1 LNGWPKLLSP
11 HTRTSPIRED
21 QLDNMPRLV
30 RKAPLSERIKTYLD
44 PSDWALWISEELS
57 SSDWEDFAS
66 SYALYIGFGANVAF
80 IVAQANTGASNN
92 FDNDGVFRE
101 ASGPGWLSW
110 LANMLVLVL
119 STASCANAWMVYSK
133 KRHYRLFEQPIET
146 TPTTPS
152 AKRVR
157 VDSSPAGASPFGYFR
172 NIAQRNSAAA
182 RAHPDAT
189 RDVWEVAVWDPN
201 PLCLELFCLFSP
213 LHVALYYLNL
223 PVAPLDPRPSV
234 RVVATV
240 FVGLVLSLQLWM
252 LRSSFT
258 QQIKDNTIISRQV
271 LHEYDSKYV
280 HPSMQRQ
287 SRDVAIQTISKKRN
301 RDSSVGV
308 KGSPHDLASEV
319 LTYTP
324 RTIINKKVFNTTPNK
339 NYRSH
344 YDPDN
349 LSLGRTPSRSATR
362 PTFTSA
368 HSSYTS
374 TASDARDDDADL
386 SSPIRPSQ
394 TPNPFRRAPSIA
406 RTSGDGGS
414 LGVFT
419 HANSPLRKSSSANY
433 LRDTDEN
440 NRAREPPKLSLSD
453 RFGVASR
460 SSTPRLEKSSN
471 PTGVNRASGLG
482 ASSTG
487 SGSQTPSRREGSPLK
502 RVNMPNGEARGSG
515 YGGLG
520 VGRRESGRF

>member
-1 LNGWPKLLSP
+1 
-11 HTRTSPIRED
+11 
-21 QLDNMPRLV
+21 MPRLV

-57 SSDWEDFAS
+57 SSDWEDFAA
-66 SYALYIGFGANVAF
+66 SYALSIGFGVNVAF
-80 IVAQANTGASNN
+80 IVAQANTGASNS

-110 LANMLVLVL
+110 IANLLVLVL
-119 STASCANAWMVYSK
+119 SAASFANAWLVYSK

-157 VDSSPAGASPFGYFR
+157 VDSSPAGASPFGVFR

-189 RDVWEVAVWDPN
+189 RDVWEIAVWDPN

-213 LHVALYYLNL
+213 LHIILYYLNL

-240 FVGLVLSLQLWM
+240 FIGMVLSLQLWL

-258 QQIKDNTIISRQV
+258 QQIKDNTIINRQV

-280 HPSMQRQ
+280 HPSMQKQ
-287 SRDVAIQTISKKRN
+287 SRDVAIQTITKKRN

-324 RTIINKKVFNTTPNK
+324 RTVINKKVFHTNPNP
-339 NYRSH
+339 NYRSQ

-349 LSLGRTPSRSATR
+349 LSLGQTPSRSARR
-362 PTFTSA
+362 PVLSSA

-419 HANSPLRKSSSANY
+419 HANSPLRKSASANY

-440 NRAREPPKLSLSD
+440 NKPREQPKLSLSD

-471 PTGVNRASGLG
+471 PTGGARGNALG
-482 ASSTG
+482 TS

-502 RVNMPNGEARGSG
+502 RVSMPNGEARGSG

>member
-1 LNGWPKLLSP
+1 
-11 HTRTSPIRED
+11 
-21 QLDNMPRLV
+21 MPRLV

-57 SSDWEDFAS
+57 GSGWEDLAA
-66 SYALYIGFGANVAF
+66 SYALYIGLGANLAF
-80 IVAQANTGASNN
+80 IVAQANTGASNS

-110 LANMLVLVL
+110 LANLLVLML
-119 STASCANAWMVYSK
+119 SAASCANAWLVYSK

-157 VDSSPAGASPFGYFR
+157 VDSSPAGASPFSYLR

-189 RDVWEVAVWDPN
+189 RDVWEIAVWDPN

-223 PVAPLDPRPSV
+223 PVAQLDPRPSV
-234 RVVATV
+234 RAVATI
-240 FVGLVLSLQLWM
+240 FIGLALSLHLSL

-258 QQIKDNTIISRQV
+258 QQIKDNNIISRQV

-280 HPSMQRQ
+280 HPSLQRP
-287 SRDVAIQTISKKRN
+287 SRDVGIQTISKKRN

-319 LTYTP
+319 TTYTP
-324 RTIINKKVFNTTPNK
+324 RTIVNKKVFLTNPNS
-339 NYRSH
+339 NYKGQ

-349 LSLGRTPSRSATR
+349 LSLGHTPSRSAKR

-374 TASDARDDDADL
+374 TASDARDDEDL

-414 LGVFT
+414 LGVYT
-419 HANSPLRKSSSANY
+419 HAASPLRKSASANY
-433 LRDTDEN
+433 LGDTEEN
-440 NRAREPPKLSLSD
+440 NRFRDQPKLSLSD

-460 SSTPRLEKSSN
+460 SSTPRLEKSRDA
-471 PTGVNRASGLG
+471 TGVTRDKRSLG
-482 ASSTG
+482 TSSA
-487 SGSQTPSRREGSPLK
+487 SQTLSKRDGSPLK
-502 RVNMPNGEARGSG
+502 RVNMSNGEARPSG
-515 YGGLG
+515 YGNLG
-520 VGRRESGRF
+520 VGRRESGRY

>member
-1 LNGWPKLLSP
+1 
-11 HTRTSPIRED
+11 
-21 QLDNMPRLV
+21 MPRLV

-57 SSDWEDFAS
+57 SSDWEDFAA
-66 SYALYIGFGANVAF
+66 SYALYIGIGANLAF
-80 IVAQANTGASNN
+80 IVAQANTGASNS

-110 LANMLVLVL
+110 LANILVWILCI
-119 STASCANAWMVYSK
+119 ASFSNAWLVYTK

-157 VDSSPAGASPFGYFR
+157 VDSSPAGASPFGYIR

-189 RDVWEVAVWDPN
+189 RDVWEIAVWDPN
-201 PLCLELFCLFSP
+201 PLCLELFSLFSP
-213 LHVALYYLNL
+213 LHVLLYYFNL

-234 RVVATV
+234 RVVVTII
-240 FVGLVLSLQLWM
+240 VGIALSAHM
-252 LRSSFT
+252 GFLRSWFL
-258 QQIKDNTIISRQV
+258 QQIKDNNIINRQV

-280 HPSMQRQ
+280 HPSLQRP
-287 SRDVAIQTISKKRN
+287 SRDVGIQTISKKRN
-301 RDSSVGV
+301 LDSSVGV

-319 LTYTP
+319 TTYTP
-324 RTIINKKVFNTTPNK
+324 RTIVNKKVFLTNPNS
-339 NYRSH
+339 NYKSQ

-349 LSLGRTPSRSATR
+349 LSLGHTPSRSAKR
-362 PTFTSA
+362 PAFTSA

-374 TASDARDDDADL
+374 TASDARDDDDL

-414 LGVFT
+414 LGVYT
-419 HANSPLRKSSSANY
+419 HAASPLRKAASANY
-433 LRDTDEN
+433 LRDTEEN
-440 NRAREPPKLSLSD
+440 TRPREQPKLSLSD

-460 SSTPRLEKSSN
+460 SSTPRLEKSRDS
-471 PTGVNRASGLG
+471 TGVTRERHGLG
-482 ASSTG
+482 TS

-515 YGGLG
+515 YGNLG

>member
-1 LNGWPKLLSP
+1 
-11 HTRTSPIRED
+11 
-21 QLDNMPRLV
+21 MPRLV

-57 SSDWEDFAS
+57 SSDWEDFAA

-80 IVAQANTGASNN
+80 IVAQANSGASNN
-92 FDNDGVFRE
+92 YDNDGVFRE
-101 ASGPGWLSW
+101 TSGPGWLSW
-110 LANMLVLVL
+110 LANLFVLIL
-119 STASCANAWMVYSK
+119 SAASLSNAWLVYTK

-157 VDSSPAGASPFGYFR
+157 VDSSPAGGSPFSYIR

-182 RAHPDAT
+182 RAHPDAA

-213 LHVALYYLNL
+213 LQVALYYLNL

-234 RVVATV
+234 RVVATI
-240 FVGLVLSLQLWM
+240 FIGSVLSLHLWL
-252 LRSSFT
+252 LRNSFT
-258 QQIKDNTIISRQV
+258 QQIKDNNIISRQV
-271 LHEYDSKYV
+271 LHEYDSKFV
-280 HPSMQRQ
+280 HPSLQRP
-287 SRDVAIQTISKKRN
+287 SRDVGIQTISKKRN

-319 LTYTP
+319 VTYTP
-324 RTIINKKVFNTTPNK
+324 RTIVNKKVFLTNPNS
-339 NYRSH
+339 NYKSQ

-349 LSLGRTPSRSATR
+349 LSLGHTPSRSAKR
-362 PTFTSA
+362 PAFSSA

-374 TASDARDDDADL
+374 TASDARDDDDL

-414 LGVFT
+414 LGVYT
-419 HANSPLRKSSSANY
+419 HAASPLRKASSANY
-433 LRDTDEN
+433 LRASDDKP
-440 NRAREPPKLSLSD
+440 REQPKLSLSD

-471 PTGVNRASGLG
+471 PTGVTRDRHSGAG
-482 ASSTG
+482 TS

-502 RVNMPNGEARGSG
+502 RSMPQSEARASG
-515 YGGLG
+515 YGNLG
-520 VGRRESGRF
+520 IGRREGGRLG

>member
-1 LNGWPKLLSP
+1 
-11 HTRTSPIRED
+11 
-21 QLDNMPRLV
+21 MPRLV

-57 SSDWEDFAS
+57 SSDWEDFAA
-66 SYALYIGFGANVAF
+66 SYALSIGFGANVAF
-80 IVAQANTGASNN
+80 IVAQANTRASNS

-110 LANMLVLVL
+110 LANLLVVVL
-119 STASCANAWMVYSK
+119 STASCANAWLVYSK

-157 VDSSPAGASPFGYFR
+157 VDSSPAGASPFSYFR
-172 NIAQRNSAAA
+172 SIAQRNSATA

-240 FVGLVLSLQLWM
+240 FIGLVMSLQLWM

-258 QQIKDNTIISRQV
+258 QQIKDNNIISRQV

-280 HPSMQRQ
+280 HPSMQKQ

-324 RTIINKKVFNTTPNK
+324 RTVINRKVFNTTPNP

-349 LSLGRTPSRSATR
+349 LSIGRTPSRSATR
-362 PTFTSA
+362 PAFTSA

-386 SSPIRPSQ
+386 SSPIRPSL

-406 RTSGDGGS
+406 RTNGNGGS

-433 LRDTDEN
+433 LRNTEEN
-440 NRAREPPKLSLSD
+440 NRPREPPKLSLSD

-471 PTGVNRASGLG
+471 PTGVTRGSGLG
-482 ASSTG
+482 ASGTS

-502 RVNMPNGEARGSG
+502 KINKPNAEARGSE

-520 VGRRESGRF
+520 IGRRENGRF

>member
-1 LNGWPKLLSP
+1 
-11 HTRTSPIRED
+11 
-21 QLDNMPRLV
+21 MPRLV

-57 SSDWEDFAS
+57 SSDWEDFAA
-66 SYALYIGFGANVAF
+66 SYALYIGLGANVAF
-80 IVAQANTGASNN
+80 IVAQANSGASNS

-101 ASGPGWLSW
+101 TSGPGWLSW
-110 LANMLVLVL
+110 LANLLVMVL
-119 STASCANAWMVYSK
+119 AATSFANAWLVYSK
-133 KRHYRLFEQPIET
+133 KRHYRLFEQPIEN

-157 VDSSPAGASPFGYFR
+157 VDSSPSGASPFGYFR

-189 RDVWEVAVWDPN
+189 RDVWEIAVWDPN

-240 FVGLVLSLQLWM
+240 FIGLALSIHLWL

-258 QQIKDNTIISRQV
+258 QQIKDNNIISRQV

-280 HPSMQRQ
+280 HPSMQRP
-287 SRDVAIQTISKKRN
+287 SRDVAIQTISKNRT

-308 KGSPHDLASEV
+308 KGSHHDLASEV
-319 LTYTP
+319 TTYTP
-324 RTIINKKVFNTTPNK
+324 RTILNKKVFITNPNP
-339 NYRSH
+339 NYKSQ

-349 LSLGRTPSRSATR
+349 LSFGQTPSRSAKR
-362 PTFTSA
+362 PAFTSA

-374 TASDARDDDADL
+374 TASDARDDDAEL
-386 SSPIRPSQ
+386 SSPIRPSL

-419 HANSPLRKSSSANY
+419 HANSPLRKSAGANY

-440 NRAREPPKLSLSD
+440 NKPREQPKLSLSD

-471 PTGVNRASGLG
+471 PTGVSRSSGLG
-482 ASSTG
+482 TS
-487 SGSQTPSRREGSPLK
+487 SGSQTPSRRDGSPLK
-502 RVNMPNGEARGSG
+502 RVSMPNGEARGSG

-520 VGRRESGRF
+520 VGRRESGRP

>member
-1 LNGWPKLLSP
+1 
-11 HTRTSPIRED
+11 
-21 QLDNMPRLV
+21 MPRLV
-30 RKAPLSERIKTYLD
+30 RKAPLSERINSYLD
-44 PSDWALWISEELS
+44 PSDWALWISEVLS
-57 SSDWEDFAS
+57 SSDWEDFAGA
-66 SYALYIGFGANVAF
+66 YAPWIGFGANVAF
-80 IVAQANTGASNN
+80 IVAQANTGASNS
-92 FDNDGVFRE
+92 FDDDGVFRE

-110 LANMLVLVL
+110 MANMLVLLL
-119 STASCANAWMVYSK
+119 SAMSFVNAWLVYSK

-172 NIAQRNSAAA
+172 NMAQRNSAAA

-189 RDVWEVAVWDPN
+189 RDVWEIAVWDPN
-201 PLCLELFCLFSP
+201 PLCLQLFCLFSP

-234 RVVATV
+234 RVVATI
-240 FVGLVLSLQLWM
+240 FIGLVLSGQLWL

-258 QQIKDNTIISRQV
+258 QQIKDNNIISRQV

-280 HPSMQRQ
+280 HPSMHKQ
-287 SRDVAIQTISKKRN
+287 SRDVAIQTISRNRN

-308 KGSPHDLASEV
+308 KGSPNDLASEV

-324 RTIINKKVFNTTPNK
+324 RTVINKKVFHTNPNP
-339 NYRSH
+339 NYRSQ

-349 LSLGRTPSRSATR
+349 ASLGQTPSRSAKRPAFSSTR
-362 PTFTSA
+362 
-368 HSSYTS
+368 SSYTS
-374 TASDARDDDADL
+374 TASSARDDDDDDDDL

-406 RTSGDGGS
+406 RSSGDGGS

-419 HANSPLRKSSSANY
+419 HANSPLRKSSTANY
-433 LRDTDEN
+433 IRDADEN
-440 NRAREPPKLSLSD
+440 VRPREQPKLSLSD

-460 SSTPRLEKSSN
+460 SSTPKLEKSSN
-471 PTGVNRASGLG
+471 PTGVSRGATSSG
-482 ASSTG
+482 A
-487 SGSQTPSRREGSPLK
+487 QTPSRREGSPLK
-502 RVNMPNGEARGSG
+502 RVLPNGEARSSG
-515 YGGLG
+515 YGNLG
-520 VGRRESGRF
+520 VGRREGGRF

>member
-1 LNGWPKLLSP
+1 
-11 HTRTSPIRED
+11 
-21 QLDNMPRLV
+21 MPRLV
-30 RKAPLSERIKTYLD
+30 RKAPLAERIKSYLD

-57 SSDWEDFAS
+57 SSDWEEFAA
-66 SYALYIGFGANVAF
+66 SYALSIGFGANVAY
-80 IVAQANTGASNN
+80 IVAQANTGASNSY
-92 FDNDGVFRE
+92 DNDGVFRE

-110 LANMLVLVL
+110 IANIVVLIL
-119 STASCANAWMVYSK
+119 SFSSFANAWLVYTK

-172 NIAQRNSAAA
+172 NIAQRNTAAA

-189 RDVWEVAVWDPN
+189 RDVWEIAVWDPN
-201 PLCLELFCLFSP
+201 PLCLQLFCLFSP
-213 LHVALYYLNL
+213 LHVVLYYLNL

-234 RVVATV
+234 RVVATIV
-240 FVGLVLSLQLWM
+240 IGLVLSLQLWL

-258 QQIKDNTIISRQV
+258 QQIKDNTIINRQV

-280 HPSMQRQ
+280 HPSMQKQ

-308 KGSPHDLASEV
+308 KGSPRDLASEV

-324 RTIINKKVFNTTPNK
+324 RTVINRKVFHTNPNP
-339 NYRSH
+339 NYRSQ

-349 LSLGRTPSRSATR
+349 LSLGQTPSRSAKR
-362 PTFTSA
+362 PTFSSP

-374 TASDARDDDADL
+374 TASDARDDDDAEL

-394 TPNPFRRAPSIA
+394 TPNPFRRAPPIA
-406 RTSGDGGS
+406 RTGGEGGS

-440 NRAREPPKLSLSD
+440 SKTREQPKLSLSD

-471 PTGVNRASGLG
+471 PTGVIRGSSLG
-482 ASSTG
+482 TS

-502 RVNMPNGEARGSG
+502 RVSMPHGEARGGG
-515 YGGLG
+515 YGNLG
-520 VGRRESGRF
+520 VGQRESGRF